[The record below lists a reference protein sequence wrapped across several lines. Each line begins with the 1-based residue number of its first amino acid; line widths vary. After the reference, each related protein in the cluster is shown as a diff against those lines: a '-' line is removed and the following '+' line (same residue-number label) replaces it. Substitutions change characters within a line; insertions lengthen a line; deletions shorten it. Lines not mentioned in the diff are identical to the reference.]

1 MRPKN
6 ASSRRC
12 GFWGVRRC
20 RGGGKH
26 AEVTEREIRQQP
38 HMHRQGKKSSLAY
51 EARRNRDLRAAIPF
65 REGTRSSVRAECA
78 SNASDVFAAL
88 AARHHRFCRRSI
100 FRSRA
105 NRIAGALRLYDW
117 REHDP
122 EDRSGPRPE
131 HVRGRSTFPRF
142 SQNAGS
148 SQAYHSSNRWRD
160 DPYRRAGPRPEG
172 QAYRQAALMERG
184 QDFAGARQ
192 GEPNAGLRRHDR
204 GRGGNGRT
212 AASRMRGSG
221 RFRLGLPRPRGRRR
235 SSLDRRPGGA
245 AIWPIGSGEI
255 ESAQRYIAQQ
265 RLKRPG
271 AWWRVKHA
279 EYMLAVRITRRND
292 DWEAYWPPSA
302 NTPRVQTPQL

>member
-1 MRPKN
+1 MATAKLSDEALLAVLQAHPGLRARIVSIVSAIENSLREISRRPMRPKN

-142 SQNAGS
+142 SQNGGS
-148 SQAYHSSNRWRD
+148 SQAYHISNRWRD
-160 DPYRRAGPRPEG
+160 DPHRRAGPRPEG

-192 GEPNAGLRRHDR
+192 GRAVQRSLRK
-204 GRGGNGRT
+204 T
-212 AASRMRGSG
+212 IASTASR
-221 RFRLGLPRPRGRRR
+221 
-235 SSLDRRPGGA
+235 
-245 AIWPIGSGEI
+245 
-255 ESAQRYIAQQ
+255 
-265 RLKRPG
+265 
-271 AWWRVKHA
+271 
-279 EYMLAVRITRRND
+279 
-292 DWEAYWPPSA
+292 PPSA
-302 NTPRVQTPQL
+302 AANRS